1 VNPTLLGSPVY
12 VGHSSDDVLHQA
24 ADAVSLHLVAS
35 HPSDHDDA
43 DGPTLVISGGAT
55 TPLIL
60 QHVAAHWQESWLPTL
75 LLSDERHTQMANER
89 NDDAIRHL
97 LRETPFAHARIV
109 SPRANVD
116 IVTAANVW
124 AESIAS
130 LRPAVV
136 ALVSMADDGHVAGLF
151 AGCHYES
158 IGDAVVVT
166 RESPKPPLQRI
177 SLSNAFLRAVPHRIA
192 VVIGAQKARMLSSI
206 NDAAEAPITR
216 LRPTEWF
223 VDDRLALAIR

>member
-1 VNPTLLGSPVY
+1 VNQNLLGSPVHI
-12 VGHSSDDVLHQA
+12 GRSRDETLGLAASFALTLLEASDSPCFIV
-24 ADAVSLHLVAS
+24 
-35 HPSDHDDA
+35 
-43 DGPTLVISGGAT
+43 SGGAT
-55 TPLIL
+55 TPLIVQRL
-60 QHVAAHWQESWLPTL
+60 ATMWRRDSLPII
-75 LLSDERHTQMANER
+75 LLSDERHATVPAER

-109 SPRANVD
+109 SPPANVD

-130 LRPAVV
+130 LRPAAV

-206 NDAAEAPITR
+206 NVAAEAPIAR
-216 LRPTEWF
+216 LRPTQWF

>member
-12 VGHSSDDVLHQA
+12 VGHSSEDVLRQA

-43 DGPTLVISGGAT
+43 DGTTLVISGGAT

-75 LLSDERHTQMANER
+75 LLSDERHTQMADER
-89 NDDAIRHL
+89 NDVAIRHL

-109 SPRANVD
+109 SPPANVD

-130 LRPAVV
+130 LRPAAV

-192 VVIGAQKARMLSSI
+192 VVIGAQKAHTLSSI
-206 NDAAEAPITR
+206 NDAAEAPIAR

-223 VDDRLALAIR
+223 VDDRLAAAIR

>member
-1 VNPTLLGSPVY
+1 MNPTLLGSPVY
-12 VGHSSDDVLHQA
+12 VGHSREDVLRQA
-24 ADAVSLHLVAS
+24 AEVVSLHLAAS
-35 HPSDHDDA
+35 GPSGLDD
-43 DGPTLVISGGAT
+43 DGTTLVISGGAT

-60 QHVAAHWQESWLPTL
+60 QHVATNWKENWLPTL
-75 LLSDERHTQMANER
+75 LLSDERHTQVADER
-89 NDDAIRHL
+89 NDEAIRHV
-97 LRETPFAHARIV
+97 LRDTPFAHARIV
-109 SPRANVD
+109 SPPAKVD
-116 IVTAANVW
+116 LVTAANVW
-124 AESIAS
+124 AKSIAS
-130 LRPAVV
+130 LRPAAV

-151 AGCHYES
+151 AGCQYES
-158 IGDAVVVT
+158 VGDAVVVT

-177 SLSNAFLRAVPHRIA
+177 SLSNAFLRAIPHRIA